1 MQYQHD
7 GVGSAVVG
15 HDVDG
20 ALKVDRGHRRRL
32 RRATHPDAAVS
43 RERRA
48 GRTPA
53 PAPTPPPDL
62 TSPPGKGEKGV
73 EGSGRRLRCRREGKE
88 KRGGVHAT
96 SRARAADNEGEDGA
110 APVGLRRSVASA
122 YGGHPPPS
130 RRLLQSP
137 DPTAALDLAAGVAT
151 APDREGR
158 AAAATS
164 LPPPDRAAARPPSKP
179 PPPSTSAGFGRREG
193 SRRWIHPSRSHSL
206 EPLPPQAFGRI
217 RAER

>member
-206 EPLPPQAFGRI
+206 EPLP
-217 RAER
+217 

>member
-1 MQYQHD
+1 MYIFLTNNIVDMQYQHD

-62 TSPPGKGEKGV
+62 TSSPGKGEKGV

-110 APVGLRRSVASA
+110 TPVGLRRSVASA
-122 YGGHPPPS
+122 YGGHPPSS

-164 LPPPDRAAARPPSKP
+164 LPRPDRAAAA
-179 PPPSTSAGFGRREG
+179 STLQAASALHL
-193 SRRWIHPSRSHSL
+193 RWIWEEGG
-206 EPLPPQAFGRI
+206 EPPLDPPFA
-217 RAER
+217 